1 MNIPL
6 YILFYRSRG
15 YKFEGGVCEKQDKF
29 LKRMSGIMRLYSSI
43 LVSSP
48 PRGNHPHGIEYA
60 WTWLSRVMN
69 IEPEPDITATMIYDL
84 LQVTGHALCK
94 AYRKQFLKLLHIL
107 IKEML
112 PKLNSVASSRGG
124 GASVR
129 LQSLLETSVKNSGNI
144 PVPSGYL
151 QSHFWNS

>member
-1 MNIPL
+1 MAYLI
-6 YILFYRSRG
+6 FFRSRG
-15 YKFEGGVCEKQDKF
+15 YKYEGGTFEKQDKF

-48 PRGNHPHGIEYA
+48 PRGKHPHGIEHA
-60 WTWLSRVMN
+60 WIWLSRVMN

-94 AYRKQFLKLLHIL
+94 EYKKQFLKLLHIL

-112 PKLNSVASSRGG
+112 PKLNAVASSGGG

-129 LQSLLETSVKNSGNI
+129 LQSLLETSVKNFGII
-144 PVPSGYL
+144 PVPDGYL
-151 QSHFWNS
+151 QNNFWMS